1 MRIVSKAQ
9 RIADEI
15 NVLNPSQLYELAH
28 ELVKRHAET
37 ADNFDMMIRSEFQDQ
52 ALAKVERE
60 ARRAKMAKAV
70 ANDIFGV

>member
-1 MRIVSKAQ
+1 MLDITKIVKTYSG
-9 RIADEI
+9 
-15 NVLNPSQLYELAH
+15 
-28 ELVKRHAET
+28 KRGCMCGCLGKYSYTQDGAK
-37 ADNFDMMIRSEFQDQ
+37 NFDMMIRSEFQDQ